1 MRWRLS
7 YIFLMVGFILI
18 IIDAIDYITGYSVL
32 QIDVYGI
39 GLIFIAIGFIMGIGY
54 HEES

>member
-1 MRWRLS
+1 M
-7 YIFLMVGFILI
+7 MVGFILI
-18 IIDAIDYITGYSVL
+18 IIDAVDYIIGYSVL

-39 GLIFIAIGFIMGIGY
+39 GLIFIAIGFILGIRY